1 MTFCVSKCDVEIST
15 RLFECFLL
23 LGEESFVKVLIRM
36 FGLKKERILLLT
48 DVELQR
54 YIHAGIIKECIE

>member
-1 MTFCVSKCDVEIST
+1 MTFCVSKCEVEIST
-15 RLFECFLL
+15 RLFESFLL
-23 LGEESFVKVLIRM
+23 LGEDSFVKVLIHM
-36 FGLKKERILLLT
+36 FGLKKERILSLT